1 MENRCIEIRQ
11 ICKKRSIK
19 TNDEP
24 ENTNILENKV
34 TYQPTRSFLDLA
46 VLRQE
51 F

>member
-1 MENRCIEIRQ
+1 MENRCIEIPRTCQ
-11 ICKKRSIK
+11 KGSIK

-34 TYQPTRSFLDLA
+34 TYQLTRSFLDLA